1 MDHLDPRSITCLC
14 FCASACVTCRI
25 LTVVLLFCLHV
36 FCFLSQLTY
45 LRVQGSAAERWR
57 AISSDKAANGRVD
70 VYLTTYETILSEEAF
85 FTEDVLWHTLTI
97 DEGHRLKK
105 ETSTLCQALG
115 RVQAP
120 FRLLLTGTPLQ
131 NNLHEL
137 FALLHFLLPKVRI
150 TRPRARSVCSQWV

>member
-1 MDHLDPRSITCLC
+1 MSYVRL
-14 FCASACVTCRI
+14 
-25 LTVVLLFCLHV
+25 
-36 FCFLSQLTY
+36 
-45 LRVQGSAAERWR
+45 QGSAAERWR
-57 AISSDKAANGRVD
+57 VISSDTDGTVD

-85 FTEDVLWHTLTI
+85 FTEQKLWHTLTI

-105 ETSTLCQALG
+105 EDSTLSLALG

-137 FALLHFLLPKVRI
+137 FALLHFLLPKVSSLNQLDSRI
-150 TRPRARSVCSQWV
+150 ELSQKKSCLSCIFWRVGLIITPPPCHQCAIAGIYGERHKGHF